1 MAEVT
6 SGTDLTVIVL
16 NQREALALTRVLNWS
31 ARNDSGLL
39 EADLYEL
46 YDALN
51 YDALN
56 HEEDN

>member
-16 NQREALALTRVLNWS
+16 NSREALALTRVLNWHAGS
-31 ARNDSGLL
+31 TGEHLDPNLF
-39 EADLYEL
+39 EL

-51 YDALN
+51 Y
-56 HEEDN
+56 EEGN